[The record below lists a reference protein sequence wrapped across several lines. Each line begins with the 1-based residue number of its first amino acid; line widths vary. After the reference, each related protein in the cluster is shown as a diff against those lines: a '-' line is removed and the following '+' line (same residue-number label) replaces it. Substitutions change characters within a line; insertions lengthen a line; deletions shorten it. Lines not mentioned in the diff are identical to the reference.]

1 MKQLSGPDRIAI
13 PVATLIR
20 GGRVPSVMAEDYDG
34 GTVHTNG
41 PDGGGSDGELRA
53 FDTER
58 VEDKRAI
65 LEPTHL
71 RLLQQILA
79 TEWGSLSAP
88 ELAYRNTDLS
98 ESTIRDHL
106 REMANRKRPFVVK
119 LKVED
124 GKRAQGIPW
133 TYYAVSEYGI
143 ELLKEV
149 GAYDGITIL
158 YQMYDRMES
167 EPIEEI
173 EQFDHRPVPDWL

>member
-1 MKQLSGPDRIAI
+1 MDDERGGSVRRPDPDR
-13 PVATLIR
+13 
-20 GGRVPSVMAEDYDG
+20 GRAG
-34 GTVHTNG
+34 
-41 PDGGGSDGELRA
+41 LQA

-79 TEWGSLSAP
+79 TDWGSLSAP

-98 ESTIRDHL
+98 ESTVRDHL
-106 REMANRKRPFVVK
+106 REMAERERQFVVK
-119 LKVED
+119 LTVAD
-124 GKRAQGIPW
+124 GERAQGIPW
-133 TYYAVSEYGI
+133 TYYAVSEYGV

-149 GAYDGITIL
+149 GAYEGITVL

-167 EPIEEI
+167 GPIAEI
-173 EQFDHRPVPDWL
+173 EQFDHRPTPDWL

>member
-1 MKQLSGPDRIAI
+1 MADD
-13 PVATLIR
+13 R
-20 GGRVPSVMAEDYDG
+20 GGSI
-34 GTVHTNG
+34 HTTER
-41 PDGGGSDGELRA
+41 DATRSDTELQA

-58 VEDKRAI
+58 VADKRAI

-71 RLLQQILA
+71 RLVQQILA

-106 REMANRKRPFVVK
+106 REMADRERPFVVK

-124 GKRAQGIPW
+124 GKRAKGIPW

-149 GAYDGITIL
+149 GAYEGITVL
-158 YQMYDRMES
+158 FQMYDRMER
-167 EPIEEI
+167 EPIDEI

>member
-1 MKQLSGPDRIAI
+1 MTDN
-13 PVATLIR
+13 R
-20 GGRVPSVMAEDYDG
+20 GGG
-34 GTVHTNG
+34 GVHETG
-41 PDGGGSDGELRA
+41 PGEELPDTEPQV
-53 FDTER
+53 FDTDR

-65 LEPTHL
+65 LEPTRL

-98 ESTIRDHL
+98 ESTVRDHL
-106 REMANRKRPFVVK
+106 RAMANRPRPFVEK

-124 GKRAQGIPW
+124 GKRAKGIPW

-149 GAYDGITIL
+149 GAYEGITVL
-158 YQMYDRMES
+158 YQMYDRMER
-167 EPIEEI
+167 EPIADI
-173 EQFDHRPVPDWL
+173 EAFDHRPTPDWL

>member
-1 MKQLSGPDRIAI
+1 MTDDP
-13 PVATLIR
+13 
-20 GGRVPSVMAEDYDG
+20 
-34 GTVHTNG
+34 
-41 PDGGGSDGELRA
+41 GGGSVHTTEPDDSPPDTELRA

-71 RLLQQILA
+71 RLLQQMLA

-98 ESTIRDHL
+98 ESTVRDHL
-106 REMANRKRPFVVK
+106 REMADRQRPFVVK
-119 LKVED
+119 LTVED
-124 GKRAQGIPW
+124 GKREQGLPW
-133 TYYAVSEYGI
+133 TFYAVSEYGI

-149 GAYDGITIL
+149 GAYDGITVL
-158 YQMYDRMES
+158 YQMYDRMER
-167 EPIEEI
+167 EPIEQI